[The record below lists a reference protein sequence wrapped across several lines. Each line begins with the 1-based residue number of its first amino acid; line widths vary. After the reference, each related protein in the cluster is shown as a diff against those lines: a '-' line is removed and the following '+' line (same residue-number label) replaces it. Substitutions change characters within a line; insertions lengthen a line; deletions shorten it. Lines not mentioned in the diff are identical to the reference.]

1 MHSSSSCSM
10 YASHVRTGKNCYQYI
25 QILATHCSNI
35 FTKAN
40 QSRYHNKQYYKL
52 DSIDFTKPE
61 AVATSWICLRCSWH
75 WIVVDLSNS
84 VWPFITLIFH
94 EKLSMTFAALV
105 SFNFSL
111 TQSPGNVSCHSKAQ
125 LLAWFNFWE
134 TVIELS
140 ISNLLSSRS

>member
-1 MHSSSSCSM
+1 MMHSSSSCSM

-94 EKLSMTFAALV
+94 EKLSMTFNHKKTEKSMTPWIYGFMTKKKHLGET
-105 SFNFSL
+105 
-111 TQSPGNVSCHSKAQ
+111 TQWLMK
-125 LLAWFNFWE
+125 LW
-134 TVIELS
+134 
-140 ISNLLSSRS
+140 